1 MERERVATQ
10 RDRRNWT
17 VLGFLL
23 GVSALVV
30 LGQSMSE
37 AESWLGRW
45 AWYLAGIDF
54 FCVTS
59 RVANGGEENETGRG
73 EAESD

>member
-1 MERERVATQ
+1 MERETVASQ
-10 RDRRNWT
+10 EHRSWT
-17 VLGFLL
+17 VLGLLL
-23 GVSALVV
+23 GIWILVV

-37 AESWLGRW
+37 AEGWIEGW

-54 FCVTS
+54 FCVAS
-59 RVANGGEENETGRG
+59 RVGDGGEDETGRG